1 MTSGKWRIE
10 TPTPLTRP
18 GWMAMR
24 SALWPEMTEED
35 NLTETG
41 KLETGKLDAEAKA
54 FVRIALN
61 TEGKPVG
68 FAEATLRTDY
78 VNGCETS
85 PVAFLEGIYVEPRA
99 RRQGVAKELVAEVER
114 WALGHGCREFA
125 SDAFLDNE
133 ASHRMHRG
141 LGFMETE
148 RVVYFRKDLTP

>member
-1 MTSGKWRIE
+1 
-10 TPTPLTRP
+10 
-18 GWMAMR
+18 MAMR

-35 NLTETG
+35 NLRETA
-41 KLETGKLDAEAKA
+41 KLETGKLEAEAKA

-61 TEGKPVG
+61 AEEKPAG

-85 PVAFLEGIYVEPRA
+85 PVAFLEGIYVEPWA
-99 RRQGVAKELVAEVER
+99 RRQGVAKALVAEVER
-114 WALGHGCREFA
+114 WALGLGCREFA
-125 SDAFLDNE
+125 SDALLENAE
-133 ASHRMHRG
+133 SHSMHRG

>member
-1 MTSGKWRIE
+1 
-10 TPTPLTRP
+10 
-18 GWMAMR
+18 MAMR

-35 NLTETG
+35 NLR
-41 KLETGKLDAEAKA
+41 ETGKLDVEAKA
-54 FVRIALN
+54 FVRIVLN
-61 TEGKPVG
+61 MEGKPAG

-85 PVAFLEGIYVEPRA
+85 PVAFLEGIYVEPWA

-114 WALGHGCREFA
+114 WALAHDCREFA

-133 ASHRMHRG
+133 TSHQMHRG